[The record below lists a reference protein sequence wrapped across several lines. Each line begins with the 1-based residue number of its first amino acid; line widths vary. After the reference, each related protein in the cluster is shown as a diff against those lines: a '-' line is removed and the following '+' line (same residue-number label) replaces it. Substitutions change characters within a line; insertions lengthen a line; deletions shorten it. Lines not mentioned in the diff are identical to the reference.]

1 MLKRPIIID
10 TDPGL
15 DDTFAIIMMAAN
27 EKFKIRAMTATHGNV
42 GLEGTSRNAL
52 NLSEYLGINCPVAK
66 GAAKPLIVPLKD
78 ASEVHGSNGMA
89 GYELPEAKAKMS
101 EKLAWDLIYDIA
113 KEEEG
118 KLQLL
123 VLGPMTNIAIA
134 LLKYPD
140 LKNYI
145 DKIFMMG
152 GSRSFGNHS
161 QYAEFNIWGDP
172 HACEIVLQSGVK
184 VVMADLIF
192 GHEHHILGEDL
203 KKAYD
208 GAKKLKPMM
217 EKFWEHELKF
227 IHERK
232 GGMDWREYKASIYD
246 ATAAACMIFDGD
258 GLETKDYYVVCE
270 TQGTETN
277 GQTVFD
283 YGNRSKKEPNVSLAV
298 KMDVDRYYKVLS
310 DAISH
315 FE

>member
-10 TDPGL
+10 ADPGV
-15 DDTFAIIMMAAN
+15 DDTLAILMMAAN
-27 EKFKIRAMTATHGNV
+27 DNFEIKAITATHGNV
-42 GLEGTSRNAL
+42 GLEGTSKNAL

-66 GAAKPLIVPLKD
+66 GADRPIIVPIKE
-78 ASEVHGSNGMA
+78 ASEFHGINGMA
-89 GYELPEAKAKMS
+89 EYELPKAKNKVSDMA
-101 EKLAWDLIYDIA
+101 AWDLIYDIA
-113 KEEEG
+113 KKENG

-134 LLKYPD
+134 VLKYPD

-145 DKIFMMG
+145 DKLYMMG

-172 HACEIVLQSGVK
+172 HACEIVLQSGIK
-184 VVMADLIF
+184 IVMADLMF
-192 GHEHHILGEDL
+192 GYDYYFTGEEV

-217 EKFWEHELKF
+217 EKFWEFEQKF
-227 IHERK
+227 INSIS
-232 GGMDWREYKASIYD
+232 GGNAKNHKIVVHD
-246 ATAAACMIFDGD
+246 ATAAACMILDGD
-258 GLETKDYYVVCE
+258 CLETKDYYVVCE
-270 TQGTETN
+270 TQGTQTH

-283 YGNRSKKEPNVSLAV
+283 YLHRSKKDTNVSLAV
-298 KMDVDRYYKVLS
+298 KMDKDKYYKLFS